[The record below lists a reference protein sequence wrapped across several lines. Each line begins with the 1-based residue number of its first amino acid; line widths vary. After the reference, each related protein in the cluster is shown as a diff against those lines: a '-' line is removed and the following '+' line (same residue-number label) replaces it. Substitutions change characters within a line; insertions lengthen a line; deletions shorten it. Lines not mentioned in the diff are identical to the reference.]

1 MREIFVVTGSRGEYS
16 DRVEWN
22 VVAFETEDEAKQF
35 VEDCQ
40 SSVRT
45 TASVYYNEIHVKA
58 KKRDTNLMTD
68 RFLGLPQTDIDDL
81 KELASILNKTLMDP
95 FVSVADGVTGVSYWY
110 TVVSIGMLP
119 TREVAAE
126 KKWKRP
132 NV

>member
-45 TASVYYNEIHVKA
+45 AASVYYNETQIKA
-58 KKRDTNLMTD
+58 KKSRDIY
-68 RFLGLPQTDIDDL
+68 RFSGLPQTDLDDL
-81 KELASILNKTLMDP
+81 KELAAILNKTLMDP
-95 FVSVADGVTGVSYWY
+95 FVSVADGVTDVSYWY
-110 TVVSIGMLP
+110 TIVSIGSLP
-119 TREVAAE
+119 SREEVAVE